1 MVHDKLAKA
10 AFYLDSVSKVM
21 FMKALSDALKKDEK
35 AFWVGTRTF
44 RILITKEDA
53 AFLKD
58 NIPLSQAEKKLQL
71 EAENVVRQSKGQ

>member
-1 MVHDKLAKA
+1 
-10 AFYLDSVSKVM
+10 M
-21 FMKALSDALKKDEK
+21 FINALSDALKKDEK

-44 RILITKEDA
+44 RVLITKEDA

-58 NIPLSQAEKKLQL
+58 NIPLSRAEKKLQL

>member
-1 MVHDKLAKA
+1 VHDKLAKA
-10 AFYLDSVSKVM
+10 AFYLDSISKTM
-21 FMKALSDALKKDEK
+21 LMEALSDALKRNEK

-44 RILITKEDA
+44 RVLITKEDA

-71 EAENVVRQSKGQ
+71 EAENVVRQSKGR

>member
-1 MVHDKLAKA
+1 MHDKLAKA
-10 AFYLDSVSKVM
+10 AFYLDSISKTM
-21 FMKALSDALKKDEK
+21 LMEALSDALKRNEK

-44 RILITKEDA
+44 RVLITKEDA

-71 EAENVVRQSKGQ
+71 EAENVVRQSKGR